1 MRLRSL
7 ADKGMRICGPNCF
20 GLINLATNAALYSG
34 PIPKHLRSGPVALVS
49 QSGGLGAT
57 VFSPLMGDRALGFK
71 YFVSCGNQIG
81 ATIEDYVEYFLHD
94 PDISVVAIV
103 VEALK
108 NPRRLPSLARS
119 AHAQR
124 KSLLLFQAGRSAAGR
139 VSGAI
144 AYRRTCGRRRN
155 SRGVPAALRHRAGRE
170 PR

>member
-1 MRLRSL
+1 
-7 ADKGMRICGPNCF
+7 
-20 GLINLATNAALYSG
+20 
-34 PIPKHLRSGPVALVS
+34 
-49 QSGGLGAT
+49 
-57 VFSPLMGDRALGFK
+57 MGDRALGFN

-108 NPRRLPSLARS
+108 SPRRLPGLARS

-139 VSGAI
+139 VMVAI
-144 AYRRTCGRRRN
+144 AYRRACGRRRN
-155 SRGVPAALRHRAGRE
+155 PRGVPAALRDRAGRE